1 MDMAIRYDPQGRQF
15 AMVLDGEVIGFA
27 RTAHDATR
35 TLQAVVRECAVSTAP
50 PSILA
55 EREDTLPTP
64 QQEADDDPTNH
75 TP

>member
-1 MDMAIRYDPQGRQF
+1 MDTTIRYDPQGRQF
-15 AMVLDGEVIGFA
+15 AMVLEGEVIGFA

-50 PSILA
+50 PSMLPD
-55 EREDTLPTP
+55 RDDTATTTT
-64 QQEADDDPTNH
+64 ETDDGTTNH